1 MNKNQLNDAT
11 APRSAF
17 LVAKMS
23 DGSRWK
29 LPVAK
34 LLESIA
40 DSWQKYWEDEGKPGT
55 REEALEEAWLERLH
69 PIVVP
74 WVGKLRHDREK
85 FADWG
90 WIRDEAGELI
100 FKVPIPLCL
109 SEEDLQKYRRE
120 KIDPTQARVDA
131 LLNALNG
138 HNGKD
143 DPR

>member
-1 MNKNQLNDAT
+1 MGRVTRIN
-11 APRSAF
+11 PRSPSD
-17 LVAKMS
+17 MS
-23 DGSRWK
+23 
-29 LPVAK
+29 
-34 LLESIA
+34 
-40 DSWQKYWEDEGKPGT
+40 EGIQTEKSGCSAPSG
-55 REEALEEAWLERLH
+55 RLH

-90 WIRDEAGELI
+90 WIRDETGELI
-100 FKVPIPLCL
+100 VKVPIPLCL

-138 HNGKD
+138 HNDLAHGTAGGEQQPKTH
-143 DPR
+143 